1 MSIPG
6 DAVSIPPSHGFRSL
20 GCRSLGVRGFDP
32 ADTKDRFLRT
42 GVSIPEFPSKLTSKL
57 LSKLTSKLPSKLT
70 SKLPIENTF
79 FALTS
84 SDRISRCHYD

>member
-57 LSKLTSKLPSKLT
+57 LSKVTSKLT

>member
-84 SDRISRCHYD
+84 SDRIFR

>member
-57 LSKLTSKLPSKLT
+57 
-70 SKLPIENTF
+70 PIENTF